1 MSTYQDIFDQ
11 ALKRREESRQNFINE
26 NKENRKKCR
35 DMSDTMI
42 NRLSKDGEIYRQYLD
57 MQDTFSHYTP
67 NNVLL
72 IMAQKPD
79 ATQIGNYQY
88 WRDHHVS
95 IKKEERGNPILILEP
110 GDKYTRLDHS
120 VGTYYN
126 AKQNYDISQTTAKW
140 KPKPRPVYDLD
151 KLMACIA
158 ASSPVPIT
166 RVDPDTLPAGTGALY
181 DPSTDSIKLHNQLE
195 SGTTIFQ
202 CVTMEMSHALM
213 AQGDPQYD
221 RDVHGLKAL
230 SASYLLCKRY
240 GVDTKAYNFDGA
252 EQLFPDMD
260 NSEIKQ
266 ELFTIKRTAQEISKK
281 MDRELRH
288 YEAQRQSEAR

>member
-11 ALKRREESRQNFINE
+11 ALKRREERKQNIINE
-26 NKENRKKCR
+26 SKENRKKCR
-35 DMSDTMI
+35 EMSDDMVD
-42 NRLSKDGEIYRQYLD
+42 RLSKDGEIYRQYLD
-57 MQDTFSHYTP
+57 MQDTFPYHSP

-72 IMAQKPD
+72 ILAQRPD

-110 GDKYTRLDHS
+110 GDKYTRPDHS

-140 KPKPRPVYDLD
+140 KAKPRPVYDLD

-158 ASSPVPIT
+158 ATSPVPIT

-195 SGTTIFQ
+195 NGTTIFQ
-202 CVTMEMSHALM
+202 CVSMEMAHALM
-213 AQGDPQYD
+213 AKGDPQYD

-260 NSEIKQ
+260 NSEIRQ

>member
-26 NKENRKKCR
+26 SKENRKKCR
-35 DMSDTMI
+35 EMSDTMVD
-42 NRLSKDGEIYRQYLD
+42 RLSKDGKIYREYLD
-57 MQDTFSHYTP
+57 MQDTFFHHTP

-72 IMAQKPD
+72 ILAQKPD

-88 WRDHHVS
+88 WRDHNAS

-110 GDKYTRLDHS
+110 GDKYTRPDHS

-140 KPKPRPVYDLD
+140 NPKPRPVYDLD

-158 ASSPVPIT
+158 AISPVPIT
-166 RVDPDTLPAGTGALY
+166 RFDPDTLPAGTGALY

-195 SGTTIFQ
+195 NGTTIFQ
-202 CVTMEMSHALM
+202 CVTMEMAHALM

-221 RDVHGLKAL
+221 RDTHGLKAL
-230 SASYLLCKRY
+230 SVSYLLCKRY

-260 NSEIKQ
+260 NGQI
-266 ELFTIKRTAQEISKK
+266 
-281 MDRELRH
+281 
-288 YEAQRQSEAR
+288 